1 MLEVDKVE
9 TEEEAKRNTDVCRR
23 TGMNKSRRRTD
34 RIKPGAEQRKRVSG
48 TIQFSAGSHFLSPTQ
63 LVV

>member
-9 TEEEAKRNTDVCRR
+9 TEEEAKRNTDVRRR
-23 TGMNKSRRRTD
+23 TGMNKSRRTD
-34 RIKPGAEQRKRVSG
+34 RIKPAAEQRKRVSG
-48 TIQFSAGSHFLSPTQ
+48 TIRFSAGSHFLSPTQ